1 MLEKDIEQY
10 LRKRID
16 MIGGL
21 CFKFISNETGVPDRT
36 VIHKGHVFFV
46 ELKTAVGKLSPRQK
60 YIHGKLIETG
70 GKVAVLHGKE
80 DVDVFVNFLDSLK
93 DTRDDA

>member
-10 LRKRID
+10 LKKRVGQL
-16 MIGGL
+16 GGL
-21 CFKFISNETGVPDRT
+21 CFKFISSENGVPDRT
-36 VIHKGHVFFV
+36 VIYKGHVFFV

-60 YIHGKLIETG
+60 YIHEKLIETG
-70 GKVAVLHGKE
+70 GKVAVVHGKD

-93 DTRDDA
+93 DTRDK

>member
-10 LRKRID
+10 LKKRID

-21 CFKFISNETGVPDRT
+21 CFKFISSESGVPDRT

-70 GKVAVLHGKE
+70 GKVAVLHSKD
-80 DVDVFVNFLDSLK
+80 DVDVFINFLDSLK

>member
-21 CFKFISNETGVPDRT
+21 CYKFISTETGVPDRT

-60 YIHGKLIETG
+60 YIHQKLIQTG

-80 DVDVFVNFLDSLK
+80 DVDVFINFLDSLQ
-93 DTRDDA
+93 DTRDA